1 MTNAVSLSGR
11 MLVFTRLNI
20 TTDNLDEIV
29 GAVASYGGGDDYA
42 PVVIDS
48 TVTLDLKAL
57 KDKLWQH
64 KIAVVGVVAGVLDEQ
79 AQALHLVVLPKD
91 KPVTR
96 LKDDS
101 QKSDN
106 APSGR
111 TTAVHKELVRSGQQI
126 QHLDGDLVLLRNANN
141 GSEVVSGGSLYIY
154 GKASGRIVAGAMGD
168 TTARIFCQEFDPLL
182 VSVAGTYCL
191 RENIADELINKAVM
205 VSFDKQ
211 TGLVFE
217 AI

>member
-11 MLVFTRLNI
+11 MLVFSRLNI
-20 TTDNLDEIV
+20 ATDNIDEIIKSL
-29 GAVASYGGGDDYA
+29 ANYGGGDDYA
-42 PVVIDS
+42 PVIIDS
-48 TVTLDLKAL
+48 SVELDLNAL
-57 KDKLWQH
+57 KQRLWAC
-64 KIAVVGVVAGVLDEQ
+64 KIAVVGVVAGALDEQ
-79 AQALHLVVLPKD
+79 AQALQLIVLPKD

-96 LKDDS
+96 IKDS
-101 QKSDN
+101 AEKTSD
-106 APSGR
+106 APAR
-111 TTAVHKELVRSGQQI
+111 TTVVHKELVRSGQQI
-126 QHLDGDLVLLRNANN
+126 HHLDGDLVLLHNANN
-141 GSEVVSGGSLYIY
+141 GSEVVSGGSLHIY
-154 GKASGRIVAGAMGD
+154 GKANGRIVAGAMGD

-191 RENIADELINKAVM
+191 KENIAEELINKAVM